1 MKIIDTR
8 EGTRLIMNREKR
20 GHWNRWGPFVA
31 ERAWGTVR
39 EDYSANGDAWD
50 YFTHDD
56 ARSRAYRWNEDGI
69 AGICDRHQYMCFALA
84 LWNGEDPILKE
95 RTFGLTQDQGNHGE
109 DVKEYFFY
117 LDNTPSHAYMKCLY
131 KYPQKAY
138 PYDDLLAENRRRT
151 RNDLEYELLD
161 TGIFNESRY
170 FDVFVEYAKADA
182 EDLLIRIT
190 ACNRGPEAAPL
201 QILPTLWF
209 RNTWTWGRD
218 PRRPSMRRGPARK
231 DGIATI
237 LANHWELGDY
247 ILYCNGAHEV
257 LFTENESNN
266 ELLFGSANASP
277 YVKDAFHE
285 YVIGKKSAAVNPAAV
300 GTKSAGHC
308 IHSIGAGETVT
319 VRLRLAAMIEKHP
332 MDAPFADF
340 DTIFRER
347 IDEADEFYNAV
358 FPKALSVEGRL
369 INRQAYAGLLWSK
382 QYYHYVITDWLEGDP
397 TEPPPPHERLN
408 GRNSEWTHLFSRDV
422 ISMPDKWEFPWF
434 ATWDLAFH
442 CVALAHVDP
451 QFAKAQILLML
462 REWYM
467 HPNGQIPAY
476 EWDFGD
482 VNPPVLSLAARAVFE
497 TERDCT
503 GVADY
508 AFLERVF
515 QKMMLNFT
523 WWVNRKDALG
533 KNIFQ
538 GGFLGMDNIG
548 VFDRGKLPAGYL
560 LGQADGT
567 SWMATFARSMM
578 AQALLLAEHDR
589 VYEDVASKFWE
600 HYVFIGNA
608 MNSLTDP
615 HKSLWDEEDGFFYD
629 KLTLPSG
636 ERAPIRARTMVGFVP
651 LFGTWTVPN
660 TIFDQY
666 PGFQR
671 RRHWFMTHHPDLVN
685 SVGPMVVPGEN
696 NNVMAALVREDQLRR
711 MLTYM
716 LDEEEFFSPFGVR
729 SVSKYHQEHP
739 VVLHLDEQEYRL
751 DYEPGEAVSNLY
763 GGNSNW
769 RGPIWMP
776 MNFLILHALEQYHH
790 YFGDHFLIDCP
801 TGSGVKMNLM
811 QVAGEIARRLSC
823 IFLRDK
829 GGKRALFGGCELF
842 NNDPHWRDLI
852 PFYEYFHGDTGR
864 GCGASHQTGWTGL
877 IAPVLMAISA
887 GEEYLGFSG
896 IFRRVE

>member
-319 VRLRLAAMIEKHP
+319 VRLRLAAMIE
-332 MDAPFADF
+332 
-340 DTIFRER
+340 
-347 IDEADEFYNAV
+347 
-358 FPKALSVEGRL
+358 
-369 INRQAYAGLLWSK
+369 
-382 QYYHYVITDWLEGDP
+382 
-397 TEPPPPHERLN
+397 
-408 GRNSEWTHLFSRDV
+408 
-422 ISMPDKWEFPWF
+422 
-434 ATWDLAFH
+434 
-442 CVALAHVDP
+442 
-451 QFAKAQILLML
+451 
-462 REWYM
+462 
-467 HPNGQIPAY
+467 
-476 EWDFGD
+476 
-482 VNPPVLSLAARAVFE
+482 
-497 TERDCT
+497 
-503 GVADY
+503 
-508 AFLERVF
+508 
-515 QKMMLNFT
+515 
-523 WWVNRKDALG
+523 
-533 KNIFQ
+533 
-538 GGFLGMDNIG
+538 
-548 VFDRGKLPAGYL
+548 
-560 LGQADGT
+560 
-567 SWMATFARSMM
+567 
-578 AQALLLAEHDR
+578 
-589 VYEDVASKFWE
+589 
-600 HYVFIGNA
+600 
-608 MNSLTDP
+608 
-615 HKSLWDEEDGFFYD
+615 
-629 KLTLPSG
+629 
-636 ERAPIRARTMVGFVP
+636 
-651 LFGTWTVPN
+651 
-660 TIFDQY
+660 
-666 PGFQR
+666 
-671 RRHWFMTHHPDLVN
+671 
-685 SVGPMVVPGEN
+685 
-696 NNVMAALVREDQLRR
+696 
-711 MLTYM
+711 
-716 LDEEEFFSPFGVR
+716 
-729 SVSKYHQEHP
+729 
-739 VVLHLDEQEYRL
+739 
-751 DYEPGEAVSNLY
+751 
-763 GGNSNW
+763 
-769 RGPIWMP
+769 
-776 MNFLILHALEQYHH
+776 
-790 YFGDHFLIDCP
+790 
-801 TGSGVKMNLM
+801 
-811 QVAGEIARRLSC
+811 
-823 IFLRDK
+823 
-829 GGKRALFGGCELF
+829 
-842 NNDPHWRDLI
+842 
-852 PFYEYFHGDTGR
+852 
-864 GCGASHQTGWTGL
+864 
-877 IAPVLMAISA
+877 
-887 GEEYLGFSG
+887 
-896 IFRRVE
+896 